1 MRGYF
6 RITAVAA
13 LLLCSACGTAKFFAA
28 AESGNVEEVDRLLDA
43 GADVDARDSQGETLL
58 FYAVFSGSKETVESL
73 IAHGADTNATD
84 REGLTPLH
92 AAAYLSRREIVDLL
106 IRKGAKVNARS
117 KDGATPVHRAIER
130 FAGARSG
137 HRALTSEAESASMMI
152 VVKLLLAGGADVNAA
167 DASGVTPLILAASS
181 GQNDLVELLLVHGAA
196 VNAKDYEGAG
206 ALYVATVMDQPE
218 IAELL
223 IAHGADVNAGTKS
236 GSTPLSYA
244 ARDGNRNLAQLLIAH
259 GADVNSKDVI
269 YNRTPLVWALTMS
282 AMVSPTGESPV
293 WKQLSAAEQAA
304 VRKEIYAM
312 KKQWLEVARR
322 LIDHGADVNVID
334 LKGHSPLYLAAV
346 IGDPGL
352 VQSLIDHKA
361 ALDDRKAGQT
371 PLHAAI
377 AERHGEVAALLINK
391 GVNVN
396 IPDTGG
402 RTPLHYLARSMDDR
416 SLAESLIDHGADI
429 NAKDKDG
436 TTPLD
441 FATRAGNKQVAEALQ
456 VHGARGSAAKIC
468 L

>member
-1 MRGYF
+1 M
-6 RITAVAA
+6 V
-13 LLLCSACGTAKFFAA
+13 
-28 AESGNVEEVDRLLDA
+28 
-43 GADVDARDSQGETLL
+43 
-58 FYAVFSGSKETVESL
+58 
-73 IAHGADTNATD
+73 
-84 REGLTPLH
+84 
-92 AAAYLSRREIVDLL
+92 
-106 IRKGAKVNARS
+106 
-117 KDGATPVHRAIER
+117 
-130 FAGARSG
+130 
-137 HRALTSEAESASMMI
+137 
-152 VVKLLLAGGADVNAA
+152 VVKLLLGGGADVNAA

-181 GQNDLVELLLVHGAA
+181 GQNDLVELLLAHGAA
-196 VNAKDYEGAG
+196 VNAKGYEGAG

-293 WKQLSAAEQAA
+293 WKQLSAAEEAA

-322 LIDHGADVNVID
+322 LIDRGADVNAAD
-334 LKGHSPLYLAAV
+334 SKGHSPLYLAAV

-352 VQSLIDHKA
+352 VQSLIDRGA
-361 ALDDRKAGQT
+361 VLDDRKAGQT

-377 AERHGEVAALLINK
+377 AEQHGEVAALLISK
-391 GVNVN
+391 GANVN
-396 IPDTGG
+396 IPDTSG

-416 SLAESLIDHGADI
+416 ILAESMIDHGADI
-429 NAKDKDG
+429 NAKDKEG

-456 VHGARGSAAKIC
+456 AHGTRGRAAKIC